1 MSITRSTGMPARI
14 MVLNCL
20 VNRINSSGLTFFIN
34 RAIRLSP
41 AATPVSSRNASGAK
55 PRPASSSFAW
65 SSDWA
70 SITPATVLPCSFT
83 AS

>member
-1 MSITRSTGMPARI
+1 MTRSTGMPARI
-14 MVLNCL
+14 MVLSCL
-20 VNRINSSGLTFFIN
+20 VNRISSSGLTCFISPDS
-34 RAIRLSP
+34 RLSRP
-41 AATPVSSRNASGAK
+41 AAPVSSRSPSGAR